1 MASQEFRITRTHAT
15 WKPRVTAEDI
25 PFFEVGDSGDVL
37 LGMGGQTEAYHS
49 GSGRSLV
56 AELPYASAH
65 SNEVTATHANLVSL
79 DEVPEGIH
87 LNYRIDGGFNN
98 NCIVFEWS
106 IDDPEKCAIKWV
118 CIKTFTGMQIKYVT
132 PKKRS
137 PLIFAFA
144 DEDAFAYCDK
154 MPCEECAF
162 RCKSGFYAYACISNV
177 GIVKMPI
184 DRVSMISF
192 GKFDE

>member
-1 MASQEFRITRTHAT
+1 MASNEFRITRTHAT

-25 PFFEVGDSGDVL
+25 PFYAADDSDDVFVGLGGEIEAHTSG
-37 LGMGGQTEAYHS
+37 T
-49 GSGRSLV
+49 GRSLIM
-56 AELPYASAH
+56 ELPYTSVRYENTRIEH
-65 SNEVTATHANLVSL
+65 ESLLTAADL
-79 DEVPEGIH
+79 PEGIS
-87 LNYRIDGGFNN
+87 LDYRIDGGFNN
-98 NCIVFEWS
+98 NCIVFSWS
-106 IDDPEKCAIKWV
+106 IDNVERYAIKWI

-137 PLIFAFA
+137 PLIFSFA

-162 RCKSGFYAYACISNV
+162 RCKSGFCAYVCISNL
-177 GIVKMPI
+177 GIVKIPI

-192 GKFDE
+192 GKFSE